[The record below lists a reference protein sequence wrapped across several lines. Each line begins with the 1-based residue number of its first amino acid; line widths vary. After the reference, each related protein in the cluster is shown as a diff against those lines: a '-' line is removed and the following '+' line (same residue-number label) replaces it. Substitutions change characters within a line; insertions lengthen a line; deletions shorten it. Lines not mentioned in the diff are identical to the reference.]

1 MKRIISV
8 LLTLIL
14 TFPLLT
20 IKQNA
25 YAQCLKT
32 HWAKKEID
40 LFKRKK
46 LINGYEDGTFRPES
60 AISRAES
67 VSIVMRML
75 NFKRPLQTA

>member
-32 HWAKKEID
+32 HWAKKENG
-40 LFKRKK
+40 FKHQLSL
-46 LINGYEDGTFRPES
+46 LIMQK
-60 AISRAES
+60 A
-67 VSIVMRML
+67 
-75 NFKRPLQTA
+75 